1 MSNLSSTNDEEI
13 ALLALGNIVRNDE
26 LGLDIPVSSSS
37 EAESESE
44 SELPSKR
51 IFSWDEDRD
60 KFFMATLY
68 LRQPSRQERLA
79 NASGDPELIAHI
91 RSLKRDPTRLLD
103 HDNANETGRKFL
115 VQKTC
120 EELNGHMAPDQVL
133 DVDFCSQ
140 KIATFQQLAVDT
152 VDACCELWKMKFKIV
167 HEKQLMQLREE
178 NEKADDA
185 SL

>member
-26 LGLDIPVSSSS
+26 LGLDIPVSTSS
-37 EAESESE
+37 EAESESD

-51 IFSWDEDRD
+51 RFSWNVDCD
-60 KFFMATLY
+60 KFFLATVY
-68 LRQPSRQERLA
+68 LRQPLRQERLA

-91 RSLKRDPTRLLD
+91 RSLKRDPARLLD
-103 HDNANETGRKFL
+103 HDNANETGRKFI

-152 VDACCELWKMKFKIV
+152 ADACCELWKMKFKIV